1 MWWCDV
7 QMLHTMKL
15 ADLFAVFRSW
25 STHININFQLCF
37 WLPYQWTC
45 TLSPALVCTNYWE
58 KYLCRLHFWLC
69 SALPLLVALSVCP
82 FFFFFKIFC
91 FKTFLWG
98 WWVKRLWLN
107 HSANVKTVELKQA
120 RIGWKAQGHQH
131 YEGDFHTAK
140 SKIDWILSMLQTLT
154 TRLVQ
159 SFSAPLHLIW
169 TRGQWSH
176 TLPGQ

>member
-1 MWWCDV
+1 MFLTTIS
-7 QMLHTMKL
+7 M
-15 ADLFAVFRSW
+15 
-25 STHININFQLCF
+25 N
-37 WLPYQWTC
+37 
-45 TLSPALVCTNYWE
+45 
-58 KYLCRLHFWLC
+58 LHFEPCFGLHQLLGKISV
-69 SALPLLVALSVCP
+69 SATFLTLFSITFVGLSAI
-82 FFFFFKIFC
+82 FFFFFKNIFC
-91 FKTFLWG
+91 CKTFPRG
-98 WWVKRLWLN
+98 WWVERLWLN